1 MAAFGR
7 LSRERQITYAKISHR
22 LLQTNSRNYSFYGT
36 SAVCLICESADETF
50 AHMLVCEYGS
60 SHSKAE
66 VLKGIKTPERVRTT
80 ILHGLEQWTR
90 NQQEGRTTQSLP
102 AGLDKGDH
110 VELEEAYLG
119 KTYEIGWEPFLL
131 GRVHS
136 KWGEVM
142 QKDKSE
148 HEVKVWLC
156 DLVRANMEYR
166 TWLVLR
172 GNSRNCVSV
181 FGRNT
186 KRMRT
191 INLVYQELDNDATD
205 ESG

>member
-7 LSRERQITYAKISHR
+7 LSRERQITYAKISHT

-60 SHSKAE
+60 SHSKEDLFKVYSE

-110 VELEEAYLG
+110 VALEEAYLG
-119 KTYEIGWEPFLL
+119 QTYENGWEPFLR

-148 HEVKVWLC
+148 HEVKVLLC
-156 DLVRANMEYR
+156 DLV
-166 TWLVLR
+166 
-172 GNSRNCVSV
+172 
-181 FGRNT
+181 
-186 KRMRT
+186 
-191 INLVYQELDNDATD
+191 
-205 ESG
+205 